1 VRPEDLL
8 VILREVGERIL
19 LDEYLEP
26 LDHTGRW
33 HALRVRAAAA
43 AAAGLGDR
51 ERAR

>member
-1 VRPEDLL
+1 VPVRPEDLL

-33 HALRVRAAAA
+33 HALRVRAT